1 MLCTDS
7 TTVPLSLAA
16 PGIFLSEGVY
26 FPTLLCLKSITVIR
40 VSLYNLSSEQF
51 RNPISAVPL
60 LCPLFVQ

>member
-16 PGIFLSEGVY
+16 PGIFLSEGVS

-40 VSLYNLSSEQF
+40 VSLYNFSEQF